1 MARPATSQTGL
12 FFTLPQASSAQTLA
26 QTTGPQEQFVP
37 LKEVKVHATLEG
49 ALATID
55 FDMIYTNPSD
65 KPIETTYEF
74 PLEAD
79 TVISSLTFKIGGKE
93 ICTSV

>member
-1 MARPATSQTGL
+1 M
-12 FFTLPQASSAQTLA
+12 
-26 QTTGPQEQFVP
+26 P

-55 FDMIYTNPSD
+55 FNMTYTNPSD
-65 KPIETTYEF
+65 NPIETTYEF

-79 TVISSLTFKIGGKE
+79 TVLSSLTFKIGDKE
-93 ICTSV
+93 VNTVVSAADKAEDVYV